1 MMVNIVKIKDK
12 SRTIPISITVL
23 ETPFWIT
30 GLLRLNSVTCDSEL
44 VDLLTYQN
52 LQLRERNIDLKH

>member
-12 SRTIPISITVL
+12 SRTIPI
-23 ETPFWIT
+23 FIT
-30 GLLRLNSVTCDSEL
+30 GMLRLNSVTCDSEL
-44 VDLLTYQN
+44 VDLLTHQY